1 MQAEP
6 RVMSNLQLELLKL
19 YARDINDQ
27 DLDAIRRMIG
37 LYFAE
42 KATQA
47 MDAFIE
53 EKGLTPTDLA
63 NWTYEHWRKENKDNL
78 DFHK

>member
-6 RVMSNLQLELLKL
+6 HTMSNLQLELLKL
-19 YARDINDQ
+19 YAHNVDEQ
-27 DLDAIRRMIG
+27 DLQAIRQLIG

-42 KATQA
+42 KASAA

-53 EKGLTPTDLA
+53 EKEFTPIDIA
-63 NWTYEHWRKENKDNL
+63 NWAYEHWRSETRS
-78 DFHK
+78 